1 MKKSPPDTLINT
13 IASQNGVPLPA
24 KPGKRKVRD
33 TRDEDQEREDSDS
46 EPAQDATT
54 LDSAPTSVQLAQ
66 ADTAGASPAAD
77 PVLAGGSGATTP
89 AAPEAPSNT
98 DHDSQSILPWLGMG
112 ALALAA
118 TGAGAG
124 SGAAAVSNFVT
135 GVVVAGPVVGGNGL
149 KVEIFAANG
158 TSKLGEAPLDT
169 NGKFTVNIGSYTGI
183 VIARVVDTSTGV
195 DYLDEA
201 TNAPKDL
208 NATLMATTVV
218 PGGIVTINI
227 NPLTTIAAQKAGLA
241 ADGSGSLTD
250 TAAVTN
256 ANAAVAAAFG
266 LTDLIGTTAVAT
278 NGGNF
283 NATDG
288 LSEGEKIGAILA
300 ALSGA
305 DQNNNDNSQATINT
319 LVANLTASG
328 TGGTLTLN
336 SQALDLVISGANMVD
351 AIASGGGSALTAVGS
366 TLTGSTAN
374 DTVTAVAK
382 IASYAEANTNTAP
395 SVADYAAAGVTG
407 VTSAN
412 LTQVNARVDGVDKA
426 TADTTPEI
434 QLFVAPAAPGFDVVA
449 SDDTINAAEV
459 SSVIT
464 GTSEAGATV
473 ALNIGGIR
481 TATVTGTTWSYALTA
496 DDIIAMSEGAE
507 TLSAT
512 QTDAAGNTSAVG
524 TRDIIIDTT
533 APTITSST
541 TATAINENSSASQ
554 VIYAATSTDTTDYVA
569 GSTTYSLKAGS
580 DAAAFSINASTGAVS
595 LTANPDFETQASY
608 SFTVIATDAAGNA
621 SEKAVTLAI
630 NNLDEVAPAFTST
643 TATAINENSVT
654 GQIIYTA
661 ITTDSGDIA
670 TGTTAYS
677 LKAGSDAGLTID
689 SATGAVT
696 LTGSPDFETKAS
708 YSFTVVA
715 TDAANNATEKVVTL
729 AVNNLDEVAPTIST
743 IAITS
748 ASGAQNSLL
757 SAGDTLSITVTLS
770 EAVTVTGTPQ
780 LALNIGGT
788 TVQAN
793 YTAGSTTTALVF
805 QYTVLAEQTDSNGVS
820 VTADSVSLN
829 NGTIKDVAGN
839 NATLTHAA
847 IADNG
852 SYLIDTAAPT
862 LTSSTPADGGV
873 NAPAANLSF
882 TFSEKV
888 QKGSGNIRLV
898 NDTDTT
904 TVTIDITSSDVT
916 VDGDTITL
924 NPTANLLMTK
934 AYHIEIDAGALLD
947 AAGNTYAGLTGATA
961 LNFTVP
967 DPAVSLNAIASENR
981 INATENAGIV
991 TLSGT
996 LSSDT
1001 SSVISGF
1008 AQADFSVILTPS
1020 SGSPATATMA
1030 SYNTSTGGWTATVA
1044 ANTLVDGQTYA
1055 VRVLASS
1062 GGFTAEANGKVM
1074 VDTSVA
1080 TPTLALASDT
1090 GSSDSDGITNSEQ
1103 INVSGLQAGAT
1114 WQYSTNA
1121 GSNWTTGSG
1130 SSFAPSAG
1138 SYSANTIQ
1146 VRQTDI
1152 AGNISTAGT
1161 HGQVLTIDFTLP
1173 SFASGAT
1180 ATAINENSGTGQVVY
1195 TAEATDSRM
1204 LSYSLNAGGGDAALL
1219 SIDSTT
1225 GAVTLIG
1232 NPDFDVKPSYS
1243 FMVMATD
1250 AAGNAS
1256 GEEVTLAINN
1266 VINENSG
1273 SGQVI
1278 YTASTLAD
1286 TVYSL
1291 KADTGDA
1298 AAFSIDAST
1307 GAVTLTDNPD
1317 FEVKPSY
1324 SFTVVATDDMDDV
1337 IEKAITLVINNLVEA
1352 APIAAPTLA
1361 LASDTGSSASD
1372 GITNNEQIN
1381 VSGLQ
1386 AGATWQY
1393 STDAGTNWTNGSGT
1407 SFALSEGIYIANAI
1421 QVRQTDLAGNV
1432 SANASIAFTLDQSMS
1447 QLITV
1452 QSYPLQ
1458 PSPVGTQVFAGIPI
1472 PNVGDLNGDG
1482 RMDLVVGEGGGSSA
1496 QAVTVR
1502 AYLQQSDGTFVLQ
1515 NGAAGSAN
1523 PNPFDGINFVA
1534 DTPNGATGIGLSLI
1548 DVDADGK
1555 TDMLVSFAG
1564 TADQQAGILYYRN
1577 TGTAQVPAYELQQ
1590 AADNPFASIA
1600 RGYLLPMATG
1610 DWDGDGDA
1618 DLVLGHFSQVADKP
1632 ALAAPA
1638 EDFAFWRNN
1647 GNGTFTQLS
1656 GAANPLDA
1664 INAELVRVPAQALG
1678 VLPHMPF
1685 LGDFNGDGHTDF
1697 ALYQP
1702 YWFGGV
1708 GYLAGDGQGGFSAAS
1723 GGLLPVGA
1731 LFSVP
1736 MVAVADVNGDG
1747 LTDFILG
1754 DSLNGTNVLSL
1765 YTQQLT
1771 QAVGLDPSQIRAS
1784 VNVLKAATY
1793 DTANLKLQ
1801 GNGAEALALIDVY
1814 VNGQRLLSTQAG
1826 STGQWTA
1833 TWSGQEIDFAI
1844 TPDTSYAIT
1853 TTQTDTAG
1861 NTSVASEAYTLQV
1874 ASPPPSLSDLRLSK
1888 DTGTFGNDF
1897 ITQVASQTITATL
1910 SRPLLST
1917 ETVFAITA
1925 TGQTWVDITNKV
1937 SGVNLSWNGVVLG
1950 ATGQINIHVSNG
1962 ITDNAVTQDYVL
1974 DTAAPV
1980 APATALA
1987 TDSGNG
1993 ASDGI
1998 STSVA
2003 ITAPNHTEANALV
2016 EYRIQAGTNAFS
2028 TWSASYTAPT
2038 NDGSY
2043 TLQVRQTDLAGN
2055 VSGIQTLSF
2064 TLDATLPNFTS
2075 ATAVDAI
2082 NENSGANQVIYTA
2095 QAADTSALSYSLTS
2109 GSDAGLRIDAGTGAV
2124 TLTDAPD
2131 FETKANYAFTVAAT
2145 DMAGNVAEQAHT
2157 LAINDLD
2164 EVAPSIQS
2172 VAITSAVGIE
2182 GNTLNAGDVLS
2193 LTVTMSENTYVA
2205 DTATL
2210 AINVGNSTVQA
2221 AYASGSGSTALVFNY
2236 TVLAGQTDTDGISI
2250 NANAISLGSSY
2261 VLLRDAAGNTAN
2273 LSHAAVASNG
2283 DYLVDTSASP
2293 PPDSNGPADTIAPIA
2308 SMVAMP
2314 GVQLEALGMTNG
2326 VDQTPQ
2332 ISAVG
2337 RNGDYV
2343 VVFSGMHAV
2352 GNALTY
2358 GIFVQKFS
2366 ATGLTLGA
2374 MVKLDSPGYDSQP
2387 QVSAVGLDG
2396 EFVVTWSGL
2405 DSNTLGQ
2412 TASQAGSV
2420 FVQKFNADGTVSG
2433 NTVALEVADV
2443 LNGANEA
2450 VQVSAV
2456 GDSGAFVVT
2465 WEATDTIFRD
2475 KSIFLQRFDNA
2486 GQSVGNVVKL
2496 EAPGVSSGNDTTPQ
2510 VTGLD
2515 SEGSYVVTWSGAV
2528 VEQGVSIYVQQFNGD
2543 GSTTGHP
2550 DLRLEAVASING
2562 NNMLS
2567 QVSAVGSTGAYVVTW
2582 SGANWAGVFNIF
2594 VQQFSATDL
2603 ALGAKVTL
2611 ESNETTTG
2619 NDYAPQ
2625 VTAVGSAGAYVVT
2638 WYGYD
2643 AAGSTSNLLG
2653 QPVMDASIYV
2663 QKFNADGSTTG
2674 HAQVKLE
2681 ALQNTLGNDVYP
2693 QITAVGSGED
2703 FVVTWQGVNAASV
2716 SHVYAQKFNSD
2727 GTVAGDTAQL
2737 VALGNPAGP
2746 DTLPQVAAV
2755 GSTGA
2760 YAITWQGKDA
2770 EGGDDSIFVQQFYA
2784 NGTPYDN
2791 PALSAAGSAKVLSTE
2806 LGMAYL
2812 VDSSLAVT
2820 NLTDITNAADNR
2832 WNQVAIS
2839 QVNTPTDIAATG
2851 LRSGSYKLYTADA
2864 AGNLSAPV
2872 AQQVTVD
2879 AVAPT
2884 ARVQLIKP
2892 AVQLEAIGNTA
2903 LSDYLPQVSAV
2914 GSAGAYVVTWYGKE
2928 SLTETSIYVQQFNAN
2943 GTTTGY
2949 APVELEAINNT
2960 AGFDDSPQVSALGS
2974 DGAYVVTWSGV
2985 ESAGDY
2991 SIFVQQFNADGTT
3004 TGHGSVQLEAIGIS
3018 DKADVK
3024 PQVSAVGSDGAYVV
3038 TWAGPNATGNA
3049 NIYVQKFNANG
3060 TITGNVPVL
3069 LAVNGVVSG
3078 YHSAPQV
3085 SAVGDTGAFVVT
3097 WWASIPT
3104 EIGFTIYVQQF
3115 NANGTTTGR
3124 ATVRLDAPGNT
3135 TGHDVSPTV
3144 TSVGSDGAYV
3154 VAWTGQDSGGDNSI
3168 FVQRFN
3174 ANGTTTGVT
3183 VQLEAIG
3190 NTAAADDSVQ
3200 VIAVGSAGDYV
3211 VTWSGLDS
3219 EGDASIFVQ
3228 KFNADGSTTGYEP
3241 VRLEAIGKTDATD
3254 NAPQISAVGDQGNFV
3269 VTWVGID
3276 SVGDASIFVQ
3286 GFGADGKLLGKAV
3299 QLEAI
3304 GRTNA
3309 ADSAP
3314 QISSVGSD
3322 GAYVVTWKG
3331 VDSNGDDSIFV
3342 QQFNADGTLNH
3353 PTLLNAAATVNVQ
3366 STEAGTAYL
3375 VNTGVT
3381 VSNLAS
3387 ITGAADAQWNQV
3399 ALPSANSDTLL
3410 ATTGLAD
3417 GSYRVYTAD
3426 VAGNLSAPEATLFTV
3441 DATAPTVRAIAITS
3455 ATGVQDNAFNAG
3467 DVLSVTVSM
3476 SEDTTVTG
3484 TPQLGL
3490 NIGGTVVQAQYVSGS
3505 GNTALLFNYTLLG
3518 SQSDS
3523 NGVSIDAS
3531 SLALNGAKLVD
3542 AAGNAAVLSHAVVA
3556 DNASYAVLDI
3566 TAPLASGATA
3576 YVSNI
3581 GNAVVKSTE
3590 VGTAYLVRNTLA
3602 VSQLSDITGA
3612 ADALWNKESI
3622 TTANT
3627 YTALS
3632 VAGLEAGVYKA
3643 YTADASGN
3651 LSAVSDYTNLVS
3663 NISTTAIQLTGSQ
3676 LIAPWEVDG
3685 KWYAFWDLNN
3695 SGTATAAD
3703 KTADHNADLDNVFKF
3718 ASDFTTIKPGWI
3730 TGVAAADTTD
3740 TYRFATLNGMKLAL
3754 PTSLEMSAI
3763 KTSAVGV
3770 PAGWMDDSGIWPFI
3784 SPADYNTSTQRVPG
3798 TNDNYHMDV
3807 RLSTGDATTAYV
3819 DSTNAYVALQ
3829 IL

>member
-1 MKKSPPDTLINT
+1 MKKAPLDTLINT
-13 IASQNGVPLPA
+13 IATNHGVPLPA
-24 KPGKRKVRD
+24 TAGKRKVRD
-33 TRDEDQEREDSDS
+33 TRDEDQDREGRDTDSDS

-54 LDSAPTSVQLAQ
+54 GDGASASALLAQ
-66 ADTAGASPAAD
+66 AAPADDTPDAGA
-77 PVLAGGSGATTP
+77 VLAGGSGATTATSAMAP
-89 AAPEAPSNT
+89 ANT
-98 DHDSQSILPWLGMG
+98 AHDINSILPWLGLG
-112 ALALAA
+112 GLALAA
-118 TGAGAG
+118 AG
-124 SGAAAVSNFVT
+124 SSSSVAGPGPAPANNTVT
-135 GVVVAGPVVGGNGL
+135 GTVVAGPVIRGNGL
-149 KVEIFAANG
+149 KVEVYAANG
-158 TSKLGEAPLDT
+158 TTKLGESALDDT
-169 NGKFTVNIGSYTGI
+169 GKFTVNIGSYTGI
-183 VIARVVDTSTGV
+183 VIARVVDTSTDV

-201 TNAPKDL
+201 TNVPKDL
-208 NATLMATTVV
+208 NATLMAVTVV
-218 PGGIVTINI
+218 PGGTVTLNI
-227 NPLTTIAAQKAGLA
+227 NPLTAIAAQKAGLA
-241 ADGSGSLTD
+241 ADGSGSLAD
-250 TAAVTN
+250 ASAVTN

-266 LTDLIGTTAVAT
+266 LTDLIGTTVVAT
-278 NGGNF
+278 NGDNF

-288 LSEGEKIGAILA
+288 LNEGEKFGAILA

-305 DQNNNDNSQATINT
+305 DQENLGDSQATINT

-336 SQALDLVISGANMVD
+336 SQALDLVISGANVVD
-351 AIASGGGSALTAVGS
+351 AMASGSGSALTAVGS

-374 DTVTAVAK
+374 DTVTAVTK
-382 IASYAEANTNTAP
+382 IAGYAEANTNPAP

-412 LTQVNARVDGVDKA
+412 LTQVNARVDGVDRA

-434 QLFVAPAAPGFDVVA
+434 QLLVAPAAPGFDVVA
-449 SDDTINAAEV
+449 SDNTINAAEV

-464 GTSEAGATV
+464 GSNEAGTTV
-473 ALNIGGIR
+473 ALNIGSNIR

-496 DDIIAMSEGAE
+496 ADITAMGQGAE

-512 QTDAAGNTSAVG
+512 QTDTAGNTSAAG
-524 TRDIIIDTT
+524 THGITVDTA
-533 APTITSST
+533 APTVTSAA
-541 TATAINENSSASQ
+541 TATANNENSGAGQ
-554 VIYAATSTDTTDYVA
+554 VVYTATSTDSGDTA
-569 GSTTYSLKAGS
+569 
-580 DAAAFSINASTGAVS
+580 TGA
-595 LTANPDFETQASY
+595 
-608 SFTVIATDAAGNA
+608 
-621 SEKAVTLAI
+621 
-630 NNLDEVAPAFTST
+630 
-643 TATAINENSVT
+643 
-654 GQIIYTA
+654 
-661 ITTDSGDIA
+661 
-670 TGTTAYS
+670 TAYS
-677 LKAGSDAGLTID
+677 LKAATGDAVAFSID
-689 SATGAVT
+689 ATTGAVK
-696 LTGSPDFETKAS
+696 LTGNPDFETKPS

-729 AVNNLDEVAPTIST
+729 AINNLDE
-743 IAITS
+743 
-748 ASGAQNSLL
+748 
-757 SAGDTLSITVTLS
+757 
-770 EAVTVTGTPQ
+770 
-780 LALNIGGT
+780 
-788 TVQAN
+788 
-793 YTAGSTTTALVF
+793 
-805 QYTVLAEQTDSNGVS
+805 
-820 VTADSVSLN
+820 
-829 NGTIKDVAGN
+829 
-839 NATLTHAA
+839 
-847 IADNG
+847 
-852 SYLIDTAAPT
+852 AAPI
-862 LTSSTPADGGV
+862 
-873 NAPAANLSF
+873 AA
-882 TFSEKV
+882 
-888 QKGSGNIRLV
+888 
-898 NDTDTT
+898 
-904 TVTIDITSSDVT
+904 
-916 VDGDTITL
+916 
-924 NPTANLLMTK
+924 
-934 AYHIEIDAGALLD
+934 
-947 AAGNTYAGLTGATA
+947 
-961 LNFTVP
+961 
-967 DPAVSLNAIASENR
+967 
-981 INATENAGIV
+981 
-991 TLSGT
+991 
-996 LSSDT
+996 
-1001 SSVISGF
+1001 
-1008 AQADFSVILTPS
+1008 
-1020 SGSPATATMA
+1020 
-1030 SYNTSTGGWTATVA
+1030 
-1044 ANTLVDGQTYA
+1044 
-1055 VRVLASS
+1055 
-1062 GGFTAEANGKVM
+1062 
-1074 VDTSVA
+1074 
-1080 TPTLALASDT
+1080 PTLALANDT
-1090 GSSDSDGITNSEQ
+1090 GSSDSDGITNNEQ

-1121 GSNWTTGSG
+1121 GSDWTTGSG
-1130 SSFAPSAG
+1130 TSFALDEG
-1138 SYSANTIQ
+1138 SYSANAIQ
-1146 VRQTDI
+1146 VRQTDT

-1161 HGQVLTIDFTLP
+1161 PGQALTVDFSLFDLT
-1173 SFASGAT
+1173 SGST
-1180 ATAINENSGTGQVVY
+1180 ATAINENSGPGQVIY
-1195 TAEATDSRM
+1195 TAQATDSSM
-1204 LSYSLNAGGGDAALL
+1204 LSYSLKSNGDAALL

-1225 GAVTLIG
+1225 GAVTLTG
-1232 NPDFDVKPSYS
+1232 NPDFDVKSSYS
-1243 FMVMATD
+1243 FKVLVTD
-1250 AAGNAS
+1250 AAGNS
-1256 GEEVTLAINN
+1256 NSMWITLAVNK

-1273 SGQVI
+1273 AGQVI
-1278 YTASTLAD
+1278 YTADTKDD

-1337 IEKAITLVINNLVEA
+1337 IEKAITLVINNLDEA
-1352 APIAAPTLA
+1352 DTSIAAPTLA
-1361 LASDTGSSASD
+1361 LANDTGSSASD

-1515 NGAAGSAN
+1515 NGTPDSAN

-1577 TGTAQVPAYELQQ
+1577 TGTAQVPAYALQQ

-1723 GGLLPVGA
+1723 AGLLPVGA
-1731 LFSVP
+1731 PFSVP

-1784 VNVLKAATY
+1784 VNLLNAATY

-1833 TWSGQEIDFAI
+1833 TWSGQESGFAI
-1844 TPDTSYAIT
+1844 TPDTSYDIT

-1874 ASPPPSLSDLRLSK
+1874 ASPPPTLSDLRLSE
-1888 DTGTFGNDF
+1888 DAGTFGNDF
-1897 ITQVASQTITATL
+1897 ITNVASQTITATL

-1917 ETVFAITA
+1917 ETVFAVTA
-1925 TGQTWVDITNKV
+1925 AGQTWIDITNKV

-1950 ATGQINIHVSNG
+1950 ATGQINIYVSNG

-1980 APATALA
+1980 APVTALA
-1987 TDSGNG
+1987 TDSGSS

-1998 STSVA
+1998 TNSGQITVSGLEAGATWKYSSYPRSNWTTGSGTSF
-2003 ITAPNHTEANALV
+2003 TL
-2016 EYRIQAGTNAFS
+2016 S
-2028 TWSASYTAPT
+2028 S
-2038 NDGSY
+2038 DGPKVV
-2043 TLQVRQTDLAGN
+2043 QVRQTDLAGN
-2055 VSGIQTLSF
+2055 VSAIQSISF
-2064 TLDATLPNFTS
+2064 TLDATSPNFTS
-2075 ATAVDAI
+2075 ATTVTSV
-2082 NENSGANQVIYTA
+2082 NENSGADQVIYIA
-2095 QAADTSALSYSLTS
+2095 QAADTSVLRYSLTS
-2109 GSDAGLRIDAGTGAV
+2109 GSDAGLRINASTGDVSLMAN
-2124 TLTDAPD
+2124 PD
-2131 FETKANYAFTVAAT
+2131 FESQASYAFTVVAT
-2145 DMAGNVAEQAHT
+2145 DMAGNVGEQAHT

-2172 VAITSAVGIE
+2172 IAITSAVGIE

-2205 DTATL
+2205 DNATL

-2221 AYASGSGSTALVFNY
+2221 AYANGSGSTTLVFTY

-2250 NANAISLGSSY
+2250 GANSVSA
-2261 VLLRDAAGNTAN
+2261 VARDAAGNAAN

-2283 DYLVDTSASP
+2283 NYLVDTTVLP
-2293 PPDSNGPADTIAPIA
+2293 PPEPDGPADTIAPIA
-2308 SMVAMP
+2308 SVVTLPVVM
-2314 GVQLEALGMTNG
+2314 LEPPNFKFGK
-2326 VDQTPQ
+2326 DQAPQ

-2337 RNGDYV
+2337 SNGDYV
-2343 VVFSGMHAV
+2343 VVFFGANSGATS
-2352 GNALTY
+2352 GLAY
-2358 GIFVQKFS
+2358 DIFVQKFNVN
-2366 ATGLTLGA
+2366 GLAVGS
-2374 MVKLDSPGYDSQP
+2374 MVKLDGNGYDSQP
-2387 QVSAVGLDG
+2387 QVSAVGSDG
-2396 EFVVTWSGL
+2396 AYVVTWSGL
-2405 DSNTLGQ
+2405 DSNDSGAY
-2412 TASQAGSV
+2412 ASQAGSV
-2420 FVQKFNADGTVSG
+2420 FVQKFNPDGTASG
-2433 NTVALEVADV
+2433 TTAVLKVDV
-2443 LNGANEA
+2443 PFGLNSSP
-2450 VQVSAV
+2450 QVSAV
-2456 GDSGAFVVT
+2456 GDNGSFVVT
-2465 WEATDTIFRD
+2465 WEGTDTSEVKD
-2475 KSIFLQRFDNA
+2475 KSIFVQRFDNA
-2486 GQSVGNVVKL
+2486 GQILGDAVQL
-2496 EAPGVSSGNDTTPQ
+2496 EATGETESDDTQPQ
-2510 VTGLD
+2510 VTGIG
-2515 SEGSYVVTWSGAV
+2515 SEGSYVVTWKGNSSNGTF
-2528 VEQGVSIYVQQFNGD
+2528 IYVQQFNGD
-2543 GSTTGHP
+2543 GSTTGH
-2550 DLRLEAVASING
+2550 SIVKLVQSGSSLG
-2562 NNMLS
+2562 NEHKP
-2567 QVSAVGSTGAYVVTW
+2567 QISAVGSEGDYVLTW
-2582 SGANWAGVFNIF
+2582 YGVNFSGLGSIY
-2594 VQQFSATDL
+2594 VQKFSANGQTM
-2603 ALGAKVTL
+2603 GAMVKLDPKENTI
-2611 ESNETTTG
+2611 G
-2619 NDYAPQ
+2619 NDLDPQ

-2638 WYGYD
+2638 WYGQD
-2643 AAGSTSNLLG
+2643 AGNS
-2653 QPVMDASIYV
+2653 DFSIYV

-2681 ALQNTLGNDVYP
+2681 AIQSTAGSDLFP
-2693 QITAVGSGED
+2693 QITALGSGED
-2703 FVVTWQGVNAASV
+2703 FVVTWQGENAASV
-2716 SHVYAQKFNSD
+2716 KHVFAQKFNSN
-2727 GTVAGDTAQL
+2727 GTVDGATAQL
-2737 VALGNPAGP
+2737 VAASAYPV

-2755 GSTGA
+2755 GSSGA
-2760 YAITWQGKDA
+2760 YAITWQGK
-2770 EGGDDSIFVQQFYA
+2770 GSNGDENIFVQQFYP

-2791 PALSAAGSAKVLSTE
+2791 PALSASGSAKVLSTE

-2812 VDSSLAVT
+2812 VHSSVLVT
-2820 NLTDITNAADNR
+2820 NLASITDKLDNT

-2839 QVNTPTDIAATG
+2839 QVNTPTEIAATG
-2851 LRSGSYKLYTADA
+2851 LISGSYTLYAADA
-2864 AGNLSAPV
+2864 AGNLSAAV
-2872 AQQVTVD
+2872 AQKVTVD

-2884 ARVQLIKP
+2884 ARVQLVIP
-2892 AVQLEAIGNTA
+2892 AVQLEAIGTS
-2903 LSDYLPQVSAV
+2903 LGEDSKPQVSAV
-2914 GSAGAYVVTWYGKE
+2914 GSAGAYVVTWQGRE
-2928 SLTETSIYVQQFNAN
+2928 SDTGDVSIYVQQFNAN

-2949 APVELEAINNT
+2949 APVKLEATNNT
-2960 AGFDDSPQVSALGS
+2960 TGYDDSAQVSALGS
-2974 DGAYVVTWSGV
+2974 DGAYVVTWSGPD
-2985 ESAGDY
+2985 SDGDR
-2991 SIFVQQFNADGTT
+2991 SIFVQQFKADGTT
-3004 TGHGSVQLEAIGIS
+3004 TGHVPVQLEAIGTL
-3018 DKADVK
+3018 DKNDTQ

-3038 TWAGPNATGNA
+3038 TWRGLNAFTNN
-3049 NIYVQKFNANG
+3049 NIFVQKFNANG
-3060 TITGNVPVL
+3060 TITGNAPVQ
-3069 LAVNGVVSG
+3069 LAGNGLASG
-3078 YHSAPQV
+3078 SHSDPQV
-3085 SAVGDTGAFVVT
+3085 SALGDTGAFVVT
-3097 WWASIPT
+3097 WWGALSG
-3104 EIGFTIYVQQF
+3104 EIGFSIFVQQF

-3135 TGHDVSPTV
+3135 AGNDYYPQV

-3154 VAWTGQDSGGDNSI
+3154 VAWTGQDSGNDYSI
-3168 FVQRFN
+3168 FVQGFN
-3174 ANGTTTGVT
+3174 ANGTIKGVT

-3190 NTAAADDSVQ
+3190 TTDGSDTLHQ
-3200 VIAVGSAGDYV
+3200 VLAVGTTGDYV
-3211 VTWSGLDS
+3211 VTWSGVDS
-3219 EGDASIFVQ
+3219 AGDLSIFVQ
-3228 KFNADGSTTGYEP
+3228 KFNADGSTTGYAP
-3241 VRLEAIGKTDATD
+3241 VQLEGIGKTTGADV
-3254 NAPQISAVGDQGNFV
+3254 APQISAVGDQGHFV
-3269 VTWVGID
+3269 VTWSGVD
-3276 SVGDASIFVQ
+3276 SAGDTSIFVQ
-3286 GFGADGKLLGKAV
+3286 GFGADGKLLGSAV

-3304 GRTNA
+3304 GVTNG
-3309 ADSAP
+3309 ADTDPQVSA
-3314 QISSVGSD
+3314 VGSD
-3322 GAYVVTWKG
+3322 GAYVVTWQG
-3331 VDSNGDDSIFV
+3331 QDSGNDFSIFV
-3342 QQFNADGTLNH
+3342 QQFNADGTINKS
-3353 PTLLNAAATVNVQ
+3353 TLLNAATTLDVQ

-3375 VNTGVT
+3375 VNAGLT

-3387 ITGAADAQWNQV
+3387 ITGATDAQWNQV
-3399 ALPSANSDTLL
+3399 ALPSANSDTPL

-3426 VAGNLSAPEATLFTV
+3426 AVGNLSAPEATLFTV
-3441 DATAPTVRAIAITS
+3441 DATAPTVSAIAITS
-3455 ATGVQDNAFNAG
+3455 ATGVQDKAFNAG
-3467 DVLSVTVSM
+3467 DVLSVTVTM
-3476 SEDTTVTG
+3476 SEATTVTG

-3490 NIGGTVVQAQYVSGS
+3490 KIGGTVVQAQYVSGS
-3505 GNTALLFNYTLLG
+3505 GSTALVFNYTLLG
-3518 SQSDS
+3518 NQSDS

-3542 AAGNAAVLSHAVVA
+3542 AAGNAAVLSHAGVT
-3556 DNASYAVLDI
+3556 DNTNFTVLDI
-3566 TAPLASGATA
+3566 TAPLASGSTA
-3576 YVSNI
+3576 YVSNN

-3590 VGTAYLVRNTLA
+3590 IGTAYLVRNTLE
-3602 VSQLSDITGA
+3602 VNQLSDITGA
-3612 ADALWNKESI
+3612 ADALWNRGAII
-3622 TTANT
+3622 TPNT

-3651 LSAVSDYTNLVS
+3651 LSAVSDYTTLVS
-3663 NISTTAIQLTGSQ
+3663 NTTTTAFDLGSSN
-3676 LIAPWEVDG
+3676 LIAPLEVDG

-3730 TGVAAADTTD
+3730 TGTAAADTTD
-3740 TYRFATLNGMKLAL
+3740 TYRFATLDGMKLAL

-3763 KTSAVGV
+3763 YTSARGV
-3770 PAGWMDDSGIWPFI
+3770 PTDWMGAAFLI
-3784 SPADYNTSTQRVPG
+3784 PADYNTSTQRVPG

-3807 RLSTGDATTAYV
+3807 RLTNGDVTAYV
-3819 DSTNAYVALQ
+3819 DSTNAYAALQ